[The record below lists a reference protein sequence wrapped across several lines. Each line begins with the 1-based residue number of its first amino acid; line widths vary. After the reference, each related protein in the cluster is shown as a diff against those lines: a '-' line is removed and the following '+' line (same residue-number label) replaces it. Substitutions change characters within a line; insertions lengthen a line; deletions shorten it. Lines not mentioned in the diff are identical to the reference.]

1 MEKKSKIAMVVSE
14 EYLKGVLKQILDSY
28 SILEKLS
35 DKPGALEIINREWLK
50 IFGLFRVITTKLE
63 ISENSSDAFQELL
76 KRSRYYVENYDFQR
90 EIDTM
95 SQLYSSDTDRLKNI
109 RLKILESLN
118 ERKLVEKVESI
129 MNKL

>member
-1 MEKKSKIAMVVSE
+1 MVVSE

>member
-1 MEKKSKIAMVVSE
+1 MVVSE

-76 KRSRYYVENYDFQR
+76 KRSRHYVENYDFQR